1 MKKPINQGRPKFDEI
16 ATTLLFGTSG
26 KGGGGLHQVIKPTS
40 RPSLNSSSSS
50 SSSSSTPFFSP
61 PSSSSSPPPPSPRE
75 LCQSFLDLG
84 QRSFDSHTCFECGM
98 AYCPG
103 LKDDVTAHEKHCAK
117 VALKKLSNLYIA
129 FTLQMRDENV
139 VWTGRLPLPESG
151 MSPFSSRIICIRSS
165 ELSSS
170 SSSSQRGGGGGSSSS
185 SSFASSRVLNTKID
199 EINALLERHL
209 GSESF
214 PKPSAVNDGKVAY
227 LLMVE
232 NKKVVGVAVTEP
244 IQEAKLLT
252 RSAAV
257 ISETAKTDPQS
268 SQSPS
273 PIIGGGDIGD
283 ARVSDIIV
291 KVSLG
296 IAQIWVHEDH
306 RRRGIATR
314 LLDTGRASAFF
325 AYEVNKNEVAFSMP
339 TSGGL
344 ALARAYL
351 DTMKV
356 PIYF

>member
-1 MKKPINQGRPKFDEI
+1 
-16 ATTLLFGTSG
+16 
-26 KGGGGLHQVIKPTS
+26 
-40 RPSLNSSSSS
+40 
-50 SSSSSTPFFSP
+50 
-61 PSSSSSPPPPSPRE
+61 
-75 LCQSFLDLG
+75 
-84 QRSFDSHTCFECGM
+84 M

-151 MSPFSSRIICIRSS
+151 MSPFSSSIICIRSS

-170 SSSSQRGGGGGSSSS
+170 SSSSQRGGGGGGSSSS

-214 PKPSAVNDGKVAY
+214 PKPSAVNDGKVNY

-244 IQEAKLLT
+244 TQEAKLLT

-257 ISETAKTDPQS
+257 ISETEKKPT
-268 SQSPS
+268 

-283 ARVSDIIV
+283 ARVSDIVV